1 MKGDIMP
8 EKLPSVNEFQRILTM
23 LETDH
28 KQYMVIARTRWRP
41 EEDRRDAT
49 SRLAKSVATAEKAAS
64 TLVDTTDPELRRL
77 FGKLT
82 IEATIAG
89 HTLKNPS
96 VLQR

>member
-8 EKLPSVNEFQRILTM
+8 EKMLKADDLQRILTA
-23 LETDH
+23 LESDH
-28 KQYMVIARTRWRP
+28 KQFMVISRTRWRP

-49 SRLAKSVATAEKAAS
+49 SRLAKSVAMAEQAAAS
-64 TLVDTTDPELRRL
+64 LSDTHAPELYRL
-77 FGKLT
+77 FSKLT

-96 VLQR
+96 LLLR